1 MTGDKEFRDGS
12 AGPVFAT
19 LVVDDEVLYARAI
32 ARALTR
38 NSIRCDLAHSAA
50 EAVEKVRTSIYD
62 VILLDHKLPD
72 GDGIELIP
80 PILVQQKTAAVI
92 VMTAFEAIPNAIQA
106 IRNGAE
112 DYRVKQ
118 TSTQPLVDAVL
129 EIMRRRRVYR
139 GTREPQSG
147 LTGSSP
153 QIQQVVS
160 EIAKVAPASSTV
172 LLTGE
177 TGSGKEVAAR
187 EIHRRSGR
195 DGKPFVA
202 VDCASIPG
210 SLIET
215 ILFGHERGA
224 FTGADQL
231 RNGAFFEAASGTV
244 FLDEIGEMPPDLQ
257 ARLLRVIESR
267 TFKRVGS
274 VRELPMN
281 ARIVAATN
289 RDLNREVEAGRFRF
303 DLFQRLSVFPIRLP
317 PLRERGQ
324 DILILAGQFLSQVCS
339 AMAVPEARLSREAE
353 AFLTAYDFPGNVRE
367 LKNIIERAVILTD
380 TGTIEPRHL
389 PERMLGMSIGKNA
402 TTIGAPVG
410 QNVPVE
416 AAGALNVGFV
426 PGVDTLEG
434 IEEKLIL
441 AVLEKAGGNRS
452 EAARMLGISRFA
464 LLRRLEKIGS
474 GRTAGD

>member
-1 MTGDKEFRDGS
+1 M
-12 AGPVFAT
+12 
-19 LVVDDEVLYARAI
+19 
-32 ARALTR
+32 
-38 NSIRCDLAHSAA
+38 
-50 EAVEKVRTSIYD
+50 
-62 VILLDHKLPD
+62 
-72 GDGIELIP
+72 
-80 PILVQQKTAAVI
+80 
-92 VMTAFEAIPNAIQA
+92 
-106 IRNGAE
+106 
-112 DYRVKQ
+112 
-118 TSTQPLVDAVL
+118 
-129 EIMRRRRVYR
+129 
-139 GTREPQSG
+139 
-147 LTGSSP
+147 
-153 QIQQVVS
+153 
-160 EIAKVAPASSTV
+160 APASSTV

-303 DLFQRLSVFPIRLP
+303 DLFQRLSVFRYAFHRFVSEGRTYSFLP
-317 PLRERGQ
+317 ASFFHR
-324 DILILAGQFLSQVCS
+324 C
-339 AMAVPEARLSREAE
+339 VPRWPCPRPGFPAR
-353 AFLTAYDFPGNVRE
+353 
-367 LKNIIERAVILTD
+367 
-380 TGTIEPRHL
+380 PRH
-389 PERMLGMSIGKNA
+389 S
-402 TTIGAPVG
+402 
-410 QNVPVE
+410 
-416 AAGALNVGFV
+416 
-426 PGVDTLEG
+426 
-434 IEEKLIL
+434 
-441 AVLEKAGGNRS
+441 
-452 EAARMLGISRFA
+452 
-464 LLRRLEKIGS
+464 
-474 GRTAGD
+474 

>member
-19 LVVDDEVLYARAI
+19 LVVDDAVLYARAI

-38 NSIRCDLAHSAA
+38 NPIRCDLAHSAA
-50 EAVEKVRTSIYD
+50 PALATVTTSIYA

-172 LLTGE
+172 LLTG
-177 TGSGKEVAAR
+177 
-187 EIHRRSGR
+187 
-195 DGKPFVA
+195 A
-202 VDCASIPG
+202 VSYTHLTLP
-210 SLIET
+210 T
-215 ILFGHERGA
+215 IY
-224 FTGADQL
+224 
-231 RNGAFFEAASGTV
+231 
-244 FLDEIGEMPPDLQ
+244 
-257 ARLLRVIESR
+257 
-267 TFKRVGS
+267 S
-274 VRELPMN
+274 V
-281 ARIVAATN
+281 
-289 RDLNREVEAGRFRF
+289 
-303 DLFQRLSVFPIRLP
+303 
-317 PLRERGQ
+317 
-324 DILILAGQFLSQVCS
+324 
-339 AMAVPEARLSREAE
+339 
-353 AFLTAYDFPGNVRE
+353 
-367 LKNIIERAVILTD
+367 
-380 TGTIEPRHL
+380 
-389 PERMLGMSIGKNA
+389 
-402 TTIGAPVG
+402 
-410 QNVPVE
+410 
-416 AAGALNVGFV
+416 
-426 PGVDTLEG
+426 
-434 IEEKLIL
+434 
-441 AVLEKAGGNRS
+441 
-452 EAARMLGISRFA
+452 
-464 LLRRLEKIGS
+464 
-474 GRTAGD
+474 